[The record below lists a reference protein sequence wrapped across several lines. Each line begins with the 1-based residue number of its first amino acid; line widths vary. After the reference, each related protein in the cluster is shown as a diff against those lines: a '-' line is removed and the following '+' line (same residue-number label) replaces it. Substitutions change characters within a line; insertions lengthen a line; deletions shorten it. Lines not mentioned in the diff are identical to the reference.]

1 MIYIFYVL
9 APFYPCLY
17 PVFFQTEFISEVFKH
32 NASHHELILRII
44 KIEIATNIY
53 NYLLE
58 SHSLKYDNQLHFA
71 QDAIFS
77 STFLINLH
85 RVNQFY

>member
-9 APFYPCLY
+9 SPFYSCIY
-17 PVFFQTEFISEVFKH
+17 PVFFQIEFTSKVFKH
-32 NASHHELILRII
+32 NASHRELILKII
-44 KIEIATNIY
+44 KIGIATNIY

-58 SHSLKYDNQLHFA
+58 SHSLKYENQLHFA

-77 STFLINLH
+77 SIFLIIF
-85 RVNQFY
+85 QS